1 MPAVMTPPKPTASPF
16 PRTKAWTVA
25 DFHNVRESGVWDGLR
40 TLLIR
45 GTIWEQGPMN
55 PPHANSVDL
64 ISELLRSAFG
74 SQFRVRCQLPLVLG
88 FDTDPMPDV
97 AVVRGGVRNFATA
110 HPTTADLVVEVA
122 DTTLYQDT
130 TTKAELYAEAG
141 IQEYWVV
148 DVGQSQLIV
157 FRDPAPISI
166 GGFHY
171 RSKKTLLK
179 TDTVS
184 PLALPGNTFLIADLL

>member
-1 MPAVMTPPKPTASPF
+1 MPTVMPPTATY
-16 PRTKAWTVA
+16 PRTKSWTV
-25 DFHNVRESGVWDGLR
+25 DEFHDVRETGVWDGLR
-40 TLLIR
+40 TFLIQ

-64 ISELLRSAFG
+64 ISEMLRAAFG
-74 SQFRVRCQLPLVLG
+74 IQYRVRCQLPLVLG

-97 AVVRGGVRNFATA
+97 AVVRGGPRDFSTV
-110 HPTTADLVVEVA
+110 HPTTAELVVEVA
-122 DTTLYQDT
+122 DTTLFQDT

-148 DVGQSQLIV
+148 DVDQSKLLV
-157 FRDPAPISI
+157 FRDPAPISV

-171 RSKKTLLK
+171 RNQQTLSKSDSIT
-179 TDTVS
+179 
-184 PLALPGNTFLIADLL
+184 PLALSNSALSVADLLI